1 VYVCICNCIRETELR
16 EAARTRPLSCPKQ
29 LYASLGKEPQCCQC
43 LDEASEIIAEA
54 VASSGEQIA
63 FA

>member
-16 EAARTRPLSCPKQ
+16 TAAQARPSACAKQ
-29 LYASLGKEPQCCQC
+29 LYASFGKTPQCCQC

-54 VASSGEQIA
+54 RSNVGEELA

>member
-16 EAARTRPLSCPKQ
+16 AAARTRPSACPKQ
-29 LYASLGKEPQCCQC
+29 LYASMGKQPQCCQC
-43 LDEASEIIAEA
+43 LDDASEIIAEA
-54 VASSGEQIA
+54 KAEAGEQIA